1 MTVRSPVPAPS
12 AFEAVFGVPPDSE
25 AAAPGRVNL
34 LGEHTDYNDG
44 FVLPIAIPQRTRV
57 AMRPNGR
64 DRFRLHAQEL
74 GQAVEFTLDAAPA
87 EHFATYVFGCL
98 AVARL
103 AGAAIA
109 PLDIH
114 VASDVPMGVGLSSS
128 AALEVATL
136 RCLRQLLGLTLD
148 DVQVAQ
154 MAQRAEIDYAGV
166 RCGILDQ
173 MASSLADTTRALL
186 LDTRSLERRF
196 VPLPPDSAILVIDSG
211 MPRSLAASAY
221 NLRRAECEQA
231 ASLLGVASLRDVP
244 DALAVETLPEPMR
257 RRARHVLTENARVL
271 QAVDCA
277 SAQDFGVLM
286 NASHAS
292 LRDDY
297 EVSIPE
303 LDRLVSLLQEHP
315 DVFGARLT
323 GAGALDTGF
332 GTGGFVTSGVSGG
345 YGRGSAV
352 TVDGSDRVL
361 VCGWGDDGSGL
372 WRVVRLTA
380 AGAFDASF
388 GTGGIANLRDE
399 IEAGN
404 CSALAL
410 QPDGKILLGGS
421 VSRDDFLACGLMRL
435 NADGTED
442 TLFGSALTIS
452 AGAATLGPLVA
463 DGTLATA
470 VVLDA
475 GSATLGPLV
484 AAGELYLSLL
494 LSPGAAA
501 IGLTAAGTITLTNAP
516 LQAGSATLG
525 PLTAAGALAIS
536 RPIPPHVL
544 ATRYSLTLTGAADG
558 LPDAALPLA
567 NWQSVARLVGSTYLT
582 CTVPLSSAV
591 EAAILARPHGTLIVR
606 QHLIYA
612 SETITAEIVAAPWD
626 AAPRIDEGG
635 RSASITLAGL
645 APQPARAPKSVTL
658 RGVSYRRLDGGV
670 TVRSAIDLFAA
681 PGDTLDYGDGDLVAD
696 QITYIC
702 TPGAEW
708 MEARSDG

>member
-1 MTVRSPVPAPS
+1 MTVAAEFYVDSGWRGVAIQPDDKIVVAGFGSTDPEIDLELDFIIARYTAAGALDTSFGTGGIVTNDILGDDNVITALALQS
-12 AFEAVFGVPPDSE
+12 DGKIVVTGYAYDGAKYVFATARYNSDGTLDSGFGSGGIVTTAFFTSDAQ
-25 AAAPGRVNL
+25 ANA
-34 LGEHTDYNDG
+34 
-44 FVLPIAIPQRTRV
+44 IAIQSDGKILV
-57 AMRPNGR
+57 AGNGINFNYDFSIVR
-64 DRFRLHAQEL
+64 YTSAGVLDTGFGTGGKKQVSVGLNDRATGIAIQPDGKIVVSGYAQVSTSDYDWCAIRLTSSGALDTGFGSSGIAIIDTGTGNEN
-74 GQAVEFTLDAAPA
+74 GDGIAVALQSDGSVILAGLLKPGGTES
-87 EHFATYVFGCL
+87 FG
-98 AVARL
+98 VARL
-103 AGAAIA
+103 T
-109 PLDIH
+109 
-114 VASDVPMGVGLSSS
+114 S
-128 AALEVATL
+128 
-136 RCLRQLLGLTLD
+136 
-148 DVQVAQ
+148 
-154 MAQRAEIDYAGV
+154 
-166 RCGILDQ
+166 
-173 MASSLADTTRALL
+173 
-186 LDTRSLERRF
+186 
-196 VPLPPDSAILVIDSG
+196 
-211 MPRSLAASAY
+211 
-221 NLRRAECEQA
+221 
-231 ASLLGVASLRDVP
+231 
-244 DALAVETLPEPMR
+244 
-257 RRARHVLTENARVL
+257 
-271 QAVDCA
+271 
-277 SAQDFGVLM
+277 
-286 NASHAS
+286 
-292 LRDDY
+292 
-297 EVSIPE
+297 
-303 LDRLVSLLQEHP
+303 
-315 DVFGARLT
+315 
-323 GAGALDTGF
+323 AGALDTGF

-361 VCGWGDDGSGL
+361 VGGWGDDGSGL

-380 AGAFDASF
+380 AGGFDASF
-388 GTGGIANLRDE
+388 GTGGIADLRDE
-399 IEAGN
+399 IETSA

-410 QPDGKILLGGS
+410 QADGKILLAGRVYRGII
-421 VSRDDFLACGLMRL
+421 ACGLMRL

-582 CTVPLSSAV
+582 CTVPLSSAI

-645 APQPARAPKSVTL
+645 APQPARAPKSVAL